1 MGRTGKPFVSNISAF
16 LAAPEY
22 VHISPTSS
30 EDDLSGQ
37 VVGPYQEGLEAEF
50 RCTSGGG
57 QPAPTVHWTLAGEK
71 LDGENLVEDNFL
83 TAETT
88 VTSELK
94 VRLRRDH
101 SGQELTCIISH
112 ELLDDPM
119 KASLQLD
126 VNGGM
131 YNLFYILYMVEL

>member
-22 VHISPTSS
+22 VHISPTSA

-71 LDGENLVEDNFL
+71 LDGENMVEDNFL

-101 SGQELTCIISH
+101 SGQELTCIINH
-112 ELLDDPM
+112 ELLNEPM
-119 KASLQLD
+119 EASMQLD
-126 VNGGM
+126 VNGGFC
-131 YNLFYILYMVEL
+131 NLVYLVDV

>member
-1 MGRTGKPFVSNISAF
+1 M

-22 VHISPTSS
+22 FHISPTSS

-37 VVGPYQEGLEAEF
+37 VVGPYQEGLETEF

-57 QPAPTVHWTLAGEK
+57 QPAPTVQWVLAGEK
-71 LDGENLVEDNFL
+71 LDGENLVEENFL
-83 TAETT
+83 TADTT

-94 VRLRRDH
+94 VILRREH

-112 ELLDDPM
+112 ELLDDRM